1 MMVSLPPFSQ
11 RSVGPCRGGSRPD
24 RMGAQDALDQGV
36 PRRSLWRR
44 AKALNDRI
52 EACWIGDLIA
62 CAGFCAFAVSL
73 FIIFGVLG

>member
-1 MMVSLPPFSQ
+1 MMVALPPFSQ

-24 RMGAQDALDQGV
+24 RIGAQDAPDQGV